1 MEQLQQLQQM
11 YESLTTNQ
19 MYIVIGVLALVV
31 ISIVMTAVYF
41 MYPSS
46 NKQPPT
52 TNSGAQHSE
61 LPDIDSVD
69 MVVSEI
75 DDAQANEQ
83 QNQEGHNEHDGHNHD
98 GHNHEHK
105 GTNEHTAQ
113 NEQQQHEQPPHENSE
128 QSHDVIE
135 PIAQ

>member
-11 YESLTTNQ
+11 YESLTSTQ
-19 MYIVIGVLALVV
+19 MYIAIGVLVLVV

-46 NKQPPT
+46 KSNKLPSD
-52 TNSGAQHSE
+52 TNSVAQHSE
-61 LPDIDSVD
+61 LPDIDPVD

-75 DDAQANEQ
+75 DEAQANEQ
-83 QNQEGHNEHDGHNHD
+83 QNHDGHNHQA
-98 GHNHEHK
+98 
-105 GTNEHTAQ
+105 NEHFTNSHDDNENASDNHLQ
-113 NEQQQHEQPPHENSE
+113 NQEESAPNSE
-128 QSHDVIE
+128 QPDDVIE